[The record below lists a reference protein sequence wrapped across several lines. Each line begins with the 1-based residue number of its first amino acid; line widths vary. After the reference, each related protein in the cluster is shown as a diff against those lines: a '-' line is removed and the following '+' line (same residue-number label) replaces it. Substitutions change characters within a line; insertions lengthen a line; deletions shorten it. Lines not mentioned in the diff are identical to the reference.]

1 MQIEALKIS
10 SKEFTPL
17 PGQVLIEYD
26 RDTESEGGIKYAR
39 PETTWYG
46 TVLRTGSDGVKEGER
61 VFVSQFRGENIMFSD
76 GEFTM
81 IQYTDI
87 LAVIE

>member
-1 MQIEALKIS
+1 MQIEAFKIS

-17 PGQVLIEYD
+17 DGQVLIKYD
-26 RDTESEGGIKYAR
+26 RDTESEGGIQYAK

-46 TVLRTGSDGVKEGER
+46 TVVRSGDDGVKEGER
-61 VFVSQFRGENIMFSD
+61 VFVSQFRGLNFDFED

-81 IQYTDI
+81 IMYSDI